1 MKNDTMS
8 LKAKINNYAKA
19 CSIRPQAV
27 LQTLMFERFLERLS
41 RAPYRDHFV
50 IKGGALISV
59 ILGVALRTTMDLD
72 ATLMSYPLTEE
83 SVLRAIQEICEMPLE
98 DEVSFSDFA
107 ASPIRRNDPNG
118 GLRIRF
124 NAHFKSMVTPLSM
137 DVSLGDEI
145 TPAPILHEWHGLL
158 DEKVNIALLCYNVET
173 ILAEKVEAIL
183 SLGEFTTR
191 PRDFYAVHAL
201 VNKGAY
207 KQDLFNQALTSTAT
221 HRGTLERI
229 KEYTSTLERIA
240 QSADI
245 RARWNSYAREYPYA
259 REISLESTLEAVR
272 GLMAGWTP

>member
-1 MKNDTMS
+1 MS

-19 CSIRPQAV
+19 CGIRPQAV

-41 RAPYRDHFV
+41 RSPYREHFV

-72 ATLMSYPLTEE
+72 ATLMSYPLTAE
-83 SVLRAIQEICEMPLE
+83 SVLGAIREICAIPLE
-98 DEVSFSDFA
+98 DEVTFSDFS

-158 DEKVNIALLCYNVET
+158 DEKVNITLLCYNVET

-191 PRDFYAVHAL
+191 PRDFYDVHAL

-207 KQDLFNQALTSTAT
+207 KRDLFNQALTSTAA

-229 KEYTSTLERIA
+229 KEYASTLERIA

-259 REISLESTLEAVR
+259 REISLESTLKTVAA
-272 GLMAGWTP
+272 LMADWVR